1 MTENMQYQ
9 RWLDFPLEDPALK
22 EELLGIKGKEEE
34 IFDRFYQEL
43 AFGTAGLRGVLGAG
57 TNRMNIYTV
66 RKATQG
72 MADYLNEKYP
82 AASIAISY
90 DSRINSRLFAEET
103 ARVMAANGVTAY
115 LYDQLMPTPALS
127 FAVRD
132 LKCQAGVMITASHNP
147 AKYNGYKAYGPDGC
161 QMTDEA
167 ANAVLEKIG
176 KIDIFDGVKVADF
189 DQALAQGKIQYIK
202 QEVIDRYLDA
212 VESQSIRKG
221 ICADSGMKV
230 VYTPLNGAG
239 NMCVRAI
246 LDRIGVKNVVPVKE
260 QEMPDGNFPTCPYPN
275 PEIREALQKG
285 LDLCESEK
293 PDLLLATDPDCDRVG
308 IAVPHDGGYLLLTGN
323 EVGVLLTDYIASS
336 RIELGTMPQNPIV
349 VKTIVTTAMIDRL
362 AETYGFEVVNILTGF
377 KYIGEQIL
385 RLEQKGEQD
394 RYIFGFEESYG
405 YLSGGYVRDKDAVD
419 GSMLICEMAA
429 YYKKQG
435 KTLADVLFGLY
446 EKYGMHLNTQA
457 SFTCEGASGMERMR
471 EIMDDL
477 RINAPTEICG
487 KKVLWMSDYQASVKK
502 SADGEQPIHLPRS
515 NVVEYGLEG
524 DNVIVVR
531 PSGTEPKIKVYFM
544 VKGRSRAEAGELEAQ
559 FKARMTQLMG
569 F

>member
-72 MADYLNEKYP
+72 MADYLNAKYP

-323 EVGVLLTDYIASS
+323 EVGVLLTDYIARS
-336 RIELGTMPQNPIV
+336 RIELGTMPKNPIV

-362 AETYGFEVVNILTGF
+362 AKTYGFEVVNILTGF

-385 RLEQKGEQD
+385 RLEEKGEQD

>member
-336 RIELGTMPQNPIV
+336 RIELGTMPKNPIV

-362 AETYGFEVVNILTGF
+362 AKTYGFEVVNILTGF

-385 RLEQKGEQD
+385 RLEEKGEQD

>member
-1 MTENMQYQ
+1 MTEKMQYH

-22 EELLGIKGKEEE
+22 EELLSIKDQDEE

-82 AASIAISY
+82 QSSIAISY
-90 DSRINSRLFAEET
+90 DSRINSLLFAEET
-103 ARVMAANGVTAY
+103 ARVMAANGITAY

-132 LKCQAGVMITASHNP
+132 LKCQAGVMVTASHNP

-167 ANAVLEKIG
+167 AGAVLEKIG
-176 KIDIFDGVKVADF
+176 RIDIFDGVKVADF
-189 DQALAQGKIQYIK
+189 AQALGQGKIQYIK

-246 LDRIGVKNVVPVKE
+246 LDRIGIRDVVPVKE
-260 QEMPDGNFPTCPYPN
+260 QELPDGNFPTCPYPN

-285 LDLCESEK
+285 LDLCETEK

-308 IAVPHDGGYLLLTGN
+308 IAVPHAGSYLLLTGN

-349 VKTIVTTAMIDRL
+349 VKTIVTTSMIDRL

-419 GSMLICEMAA
+419 ASMLICEMAA

-446 EKYGMHLNTQA
+446 EKYGMHLNTQS

-471 EIMDDL
+471 EIMEDL
-477 RINAPTEICG
+477 RKNAPDEICG

-502 SADGEQPIHLPRS
+502 SAAGQQPIHLPHS

-544 VKGRSRAEAGELEAQ
+544 VKGQSRAEAEDLEAQ
-559 FKARMTQLMG
+559 LKVQMTRLMG

>member
-1 MTENMQYQ
+1 MTEKMQYH

-22 EELLGIKGKEEE
+22 EELLSIKDQDEE

-82 AASIAISY
+82 QSSIAISY
-90 DSRINSRLFAEET
+90 DSRINSLLFAEET
-103 ARVMAANGVTAY
+103 ARVMAANGITAY

-132 LKCQAGVMITASHNP
+132 LKCQAGVMVTASHNP

-167 ANAVLEKIG
+167 AGAVLEKIG
-176 KIDIFDGVKVADF
+176 RIDIFDGVKVADF
-189 DQALAQGKIQYIK
+189 AQALGQGKIQYIK

-246 LDRIGVKNVVPVKE
+246 LDRIGIRDVVPVKE
-260 QEMPDGNFPTCPYPN
+260 QELPDGNFPTCPYPN

-285 LDLCESEK
+285 LDLCETEK

-308 IAVPHDGGYLLLTGN
+308 IAVPHAGSYLLLTGN

-349 VKTIVTTAMIDRL
+349 VKTIVTTSMIDRL

-419 GSMLICEMAA
+419 ASMLICEMAA

-446 EKYGMHLNTQA
+446 EKYGMHLNTQS

-471 EIMDDL
+471 EIMEDL
-477 RINAPTEICG
+477 RKNAPDEICG

-502 SADGEQPIHLPRS
+502 SAAGQQPIHLPRS

-544 VKGRSRAEAGELEAQ
+544 VKGQSRAEAEDLEAQ
-559 FKARMTQLMG
+559 LKVQMTRLMG

>member
-1 MTENMQYQ
+1 MTEKMQYH

-22 EELLGIKGKEEE
+22 EELLSIKDQDEE

-82 AASIAISY
+82 QSSIAISY

-103 ARVMAANGVTAY
+103 ARVMAANGITAY

-132 LKCQAGVMITASHNP
+132 LKCQAGVMVTASHNP

-167 ANAVLEKIG
+167 AGAVLEKIG
-176 KIDIFDGVKVADF
+176 RIDIFDGVKVADF
-189 DQALAQGKIQYIK
+189 AQALGQGKIQYIK

-230 VYTPLNGAG
+230 VYTPLNGTG

-246 LDRIGVKNVVPVKE
+246 LDRIGIRDVVPVKE
-260 QEMPDGNFPTCPYPN
+260 QELPDGNFPTCPYPN

-285 LDLCESEK
+285 LDLCETEK

-308 IAVPHDGGYLLLTGN
+308 IAVPHAGSYLLLTGN

-349 VKTIVTTAMIDRL
+349 VKTIVTTSMIDRL

-419 GSMLICEMAA
+419 ASMLICEMAA

-446 EKYGMHLNTQA
+446 EKYGMHLNTQS

-471 EIMDDL
+471 EIMEDL
-477 RINAPTEICG
+477 RKNAPDEICG

-502 SADGEQPIHLPRS
+502 SAAGQQPIHLPRS

-544 VKGRSRAEAGELEAQ
+544 VKGQSRAEAEDLEAQ
-559 FKARMTQLMG
+559 LKVQMTRLMG

>member
-336 RIELGTMPQNPIV
+336 RIELGTMPKNPIV

-362 AETYGFEVVNILTGF
+362 AKTYGFEVVNILTGF

-385 RLEQKGEQD
+385 RLEEKGEQD

-435 KTLADVLFGLY
+435 KTLADVLLGLY

-471 EIMDDL
+471 EIRADL

-559 FKARMTQLMG
+559 FKERMTQLMG
-569 F
+569 L

>member
-1 MTENMQYQ
+1 MTEKMQYH

-22 EELLGIKGKEEE
+22 EELLSIKDQDEE

-82 AASIAISY
+82 QSSIAISY

-103 ARVMAANGVTAY
+103 ARVMAANGITAY

-132 LKCQAGVMITASHNP
+132 LKCQAGVMVTASHNP

-167 ANAVLEKIG
+167 AGAVLEKIG
-176 KIDIFDGVKVADF
+176 RIDIFDGVKVADF
-189 DQALAQGKIQYIK
+189 AQALGQGKIQYIK

-246 LDRIGVKNVVPVKE
+246 LDRIGIRDVVPVKE
-260 QEMPDGNFPTCPYPN
+260 QELPDGNFPTCPYPN

-285 LDLCESEK
+285 LDLCETEK

-308 IAVPHDGGYLLLTGN
+308 IAVPHAGSYLLLTGN

-349 VKTIVTTAMIDRL
+349 VKTIVTTSMIDRL

-419 GSMLICEMAA
+419 ASMLICEMAA

-446 EKYGMHLNTQA
+446 EKYGMHLNTQS

-471 EIMDDL
+471 EIMEDL
-477 RINAPTEICG
+477 RKNAPDEICG

-502 SADGEQPIHLPRS
+502 SAAGQHPIHLPRS

-544 VKGRSRAEAGELEAQ
+544 VKGQSRAEAEDLEAQ
-559 FKARMTQLMG
+559 LKVQMTRLMG

>member
-1 MTENMQYQ
+1 MTEKMQYQ

-22 EELLGIKGKEEE
+22 EELLSIKDQDEE

-82 AASIAISY
+82 QSSIAISY
-90 DSRINSRLFAEET
+90 DSRINSLLFAEET
-103 ARVMAANGVTAY
+103 ARVMAANGITAY

-132 LKCQAGVMITASHNP
+132 LKCQAGVMVTASHNP

-167 ANAVLEKIG
+167 AGAVLEKIG
-176 KIDIFDGVKVADF
+176 RIDIFDGVKVADF
-189 DQALAQGKIQYIK
+189 AQALGQGKIQYIK

-212 VESQSIRKG
+212 VESQSIRKD

-246 LDRIGVKNVVPVKE
+246 LDRIGIRDVVPVKE
-260 QEMPDGNFPTCPYPN
+260 QELPDGNFPTCPYPN

-285 LDLCESEK
+285 LDLCETEK

-308 IAVPHDGGYLLLTGN
+308 IAVPHAGSYLLLTGN

-349 VKTIVTTAMIDRL
+349 VKTIVTTSMIDRL

-419 GSMLICEMAA
+419 ASMLICEMAA

-446 EKYGMHLNTQA
+446 EKYGMHLNTQS

-471 EIMDDL
+471 EIMEDL
-477 RINAPTEICG
+477 RKNAPDEICG

-502 SADGEQPIHLPRS
+502 SAAGQQPIHLPHS

-544 VKGRSRAEAGELEAQ
+544 VKGQSRAEAEDLEAQ
-559 FKARMTQLMG
+559 LKVQMTRLMG

>member
-1 MTENMQYQ
+1 MTEKMQYQ

-22 EELLGIKGKEEE
+22 EELLSIKDQDEE

-82 AASIAISY
+82 QSSIAISY
-90 DSRINSRLFAEET
+90 DSRINSLLFAEET
-103 ARVMAANGVTAY
+103 ARVMAANGITAY

-132 LKCQAGVMITASHNP
+132 LKCQAGVMVTASHNP

-167 ANAVLEKIG
+167 AGAVLEKIG
-176 KIDIFDGVKVADF
+176 RIDIFDGVKVADF
-189 DQALAQGKIQYIK
+189 AQALGQGKIQYIK

-246 LDRIGVKNVVPVKE
+246 LDRIGIRDVVPVKE
-260 QEMPDGNFPTCPYPN
+260 QELPDGNFPTCPYPN

-285 LDLCESEK
+285 LDLCETEK

-308 IAVPHDGGYLLLTGN
+308 IAVPHAGSYLLLTGN

-349 VKTIVTTAMIDRL
+349 VKTIVTTSMIDRL

-419 GSMLICEMAA
+419 ASMLICEMAA

-446 EKYGMHLNTQA
+446 EKYGMHLNTQS

-471 EIMDDL
+471 EIMEDL
-477 RINAPTEICG
+477 RKNAPDEICG

-502 SADGEQPIHLPRS
+502 SAAGQQPIHLPHS

-544 VKGRSRAEAGELEAQ
+544 VKGQSRAEAEDLEAQ
-559 FKARMTQLMG
+559 LKVQMTRLMG

>member
-1 MTENMQYQ
+1 MTEKMQYQ

-22 EELLGIKGKEEE
+22 EELLSIKDQDEE

-82 AASIAISY
+82 QSSIAISY

-103 ARVMAANGVTAY
+103 ARVMAANGITAY

-132 LKCQAGVMITASHNP
+132 LKCQAGVMVTASHNP

-167 ANAVLEKIG
+167 AGAVLEKIG
-176 KIDIFDGVKVADF
+176 RIDIFDGVKVADF
-189 DQALAQGKIQYIK
+189 AQALGQGKIQYIK

-246 LDRIGVKNVVPVKE
+246 LDRIGIRDVVPVKE
-260 QEMPDGNFPTCPYPN
+260 QELPDGNFPTCPYPN

-285 LDLCESEK
+285 LDLCETEK

-308 IAVPHDGGYLLLTGN
+308 IAVPHAGSYLLLTGN

-349 VKTIVTTAMIDRL
+349 VKTIVTTSMIDRL

-419 GSMLICEMAA
+419 ASMLICEMAA

-446 EKYGMHLNTQA
+446 EKYGMHLNTQS

-471 EIMDDL
+471 EIMEDL
-477 RINAPTEICG
+477 RKNAPDEICG

-502 SADGEQPIHLPRS
+502 SAAGQQPIHLPHS

-544 VKGRSRAEAGELEAQ
+544 VKGQSRAEAEDLEAQ
-559 FKARMTQLMG
+559 LKVQMTRLME

>member
-246 LDRIGVKNVVPVKE
+246 LDRIGVKDVVPVKE

-336 RIELGTMPQNPIV
+336 RIELGTMPKNPIV

-362 AETYGFEVVNILTGF
+362 AKTYGFEVVNILTGF

-385 RLEQKGEQD
+385 RLEEKGEQD

>member
-1 MTENMQYQ
+1 MTEKMQYQ

-22 EELLGIKGKEEE
+22 EELLSIKDQDEE

-82 AASIAISY
+82 QSSIAISY

-103 ARVMAANGVTAY
+103 ARVMAANGITAY

-132 LKCQAGVMITASHNP
+132 LKCQAGVMVTASHNP

-167 ANAVLEKIG
+167 AGAVLEKIG
-176 KIDIFDGVKVADF
+176 RIDIFDGVKVADF
-189 DQALAQGKIQYIK
+189 AQALGQGKIQYIK

-246 LDRIGVKNVVPVKE
+246 LDRIGIWDVVPVKE
-260 QEMPDGNFPTCPYPN
+260 QELPDGNFPTCPYPN

-285 LDLCESEK
+285 LDLCETEK

-308 IAVPHDGGYLLLTGN
+308 IAVPHAGSYLLLTGN

-349 VKTIVTTAMIDRL
+349 VKTIVTTSMIDRL

-419 GSMLICEMAA
+419 ASMLICEMAA

-446 EKYGMHLNTQA
+446 EKYGMHLNTQS

-471 EIMDDL
+471 EIMEDL
-477 RINAPTEICG
+477 RKNAPDEICG

-502 SADGEQPIHLPRS
+502 SAAGQQPIHLPHS

-544 VKGRSRAEAGELEAQ
+544 VKGQSRAEAEDLEAQ
-559 FKARMTQLMG
+559 LKVQMTRLMG

>member
-1 MTENMQYQ
+1 MTEKMQYH

-22 EELLGIKGKEEE
+22 EELLSIKDQDEE

-82 AASIAISY
+82 QSSIAISY

-103 ARVMAANGVTAY
+103 ARVMAANGITAY

-132 LKCQAGVMITASHNP
+132 LKCQAGVMVTASHNP

-167 ANAVLEKIG
+167 AGAVLEKIG
-176 KIDIFDGVKVADF
+176 RIDIFDGVKVADF
-189 DQALAQGKIQYIK
+189 AQALGQGKIQYIK

-246 LDRIGVKNVVPVKE
+246 LDRIGIRDVVPVKE
-260 QEMPDGNFPTCPYPN
+260 QELPDGNFPTCPYPN

-285 LDLCESEK
+285 LDLCETEK

-308 IAVPHDGGYLLLTGN
+308 IAVPHAGSYLLLTGN

-349 VKTIVTTAMIDRL
+349 VKTIVTTSMIDRL

-405 YLSGGYVRDKDAVD
+405 YLSGTHVRDKDGVNAV
-419 GSMLICEMAA
+419 LLLCEAA
-429 YYKKQG
+429 SWYQERG
-435 KTLADVLFGLY
+435 MTLADAIDALY
-446 EKYGMHLNTQA
+446 ERFGCYVHSQQSLTFSGAAAMTQ
-457 SFTCEGASGMERMR
+457 M
-471 EIMDDL
+471 
-477 RINAPTEICG
+477 
-487 KKVLWMSDYQASVKK
+487 ASVMQRLR
-502 SADGEQPIHLPRS
+502 SNPPSSIGAFPVTALTDYLTDPTGLPRS
-515 NVVEYGLEG
+515 DVLAFSLTGSASV
-524 DNVIVVR
+524 VVR
-531 PSGTEPKIKVYFM
+531 PSGTEPKLKLYLSA
-544 VKGRSRAEAGELEAQ
+544 KASTRADADAQLYALEDACRTLLQ
-559 FKARMTQLMG
+559 F
-569 F
+569 